1 MEVKTFKGDSLA
13 KRDYMFAIGVG
24 VAFTL
29 IYLIFA
35 ARGMDPAL
43 WRDLTAAAGITPPN
57 TIFPGLWRALAWGLL
72 SVFGK
77 GGVTLALRIV
87 GAVFGGFSVFF
98 SYLIIREVLA
108 YLARARNVGPWSR
121 IASLFTLLATVSLG
135 AGDAMMRV
143 VSPLT
148 PGGMRFLALV
158 ISIHIFL
165 RYLKAFGTWRILLS
179 MVVAGAIAS
188 ESPFG
193 FLLPAVYYLCY
204 RLSLIAVVNDQL
216 KLEAGAVKTDEEEVA
231 TTPFLLPKWRMFFSF
246 LAGLFLFGGIN
257 VLTFIKFGGLDAC
270 AWNGFDLAIHYAI
283 GYYTMILASATAIG
297 WVLSVTFALLPL
309 IAVLVLFPILCR
321 DTEPIRFK
329 LGLIL
334 FFAGV
339 LALLQCGVFPYTRLW
354 TFSSSAVELRSDF
367 IVCVFMLFSAMTMA
381 LASACF
387 ALGCQTIY
395 EFDEDDGVFRVFGPR
410 GVAMRNLVLA
420 VVVVGLLPV
429 VFRISRPAETEMRSI
444 VHDALAETVRECG
457 DAKFVFTDGRLDA
470 GLELIASQMGSG
482 VKPLNMMSGASEWE
496 KYVRTRYFD
505 EESADYTSAEIGV
518 PVLLRI
524 WAGEMTNGMDQAAA
538 QLGFEFWRRARK
550 PLPPQSGLVARTKGI
565 DDAESKRGAD
575 VANKLAARILNV
587 AKNHGGVSVSP
598 ALRDAVS
605 SVSWRISRFARMR
618 DEEELANELDEWNE
632 AVKQMMRLVEY
643 ERMRT
648 FMQLTP
654 YEGLRLALRRADF
667 NEARRYA
674 KTVLQIEP
682 DDPEANFGTGMAY
695 LMEEKLKEAEMYLEN
710 TLKKRPDEPAV
721 LNNLSIIFRK
731 TNRLDKALEYVKKA
745 HEILPANEEI
755 QRTLRDTERA
765 IENRKA
771 TLRSAFSR

>member
-1 MEVKTFKGDSLA
+1 METKIFNGDSLG
-13 KRDYMFAIGVG
+13 KRDYMFAAGAGI
-24 VAFTL
+24 AFTL

-43 WRDLTAAAGITPPN
+43 WRDLTASAGITPPRN
-57 TIFPGLWRALAWGLL
+57 IFPGIWRALTCGLL
-72 SVFGK
+72 ALFGK
-77 GGVTLALRIV
+77 DGVTDALRVV
-87 GAVFGGFSVFF
+87 GSIFGGLSVFF
-98 SYLIIREVLA
+98 SYLIIRETLA
-108 YLARARNVGPWSR
+108 YLARARDVGTWSR
-121 IASLFTLLATVSLG
+121 IASLFALLATVSLG

-148 PGGMRFLALV
+148 PGGLRFLALV
-158 ISIHIFL
+158 ISLHIFL
-165 RYLKAFGTWRILLS
+165 RYLKAFGVWRILLA
-179 MVVAGAIAS
+179 MLVAGAIAS

-216 KLEAGAVKTDEEEVA
+216 KLEDGAVKTDEEESA
-231 TTPFLLPKWRMFFSF
+231 TTPFVLPKWRMFFSF
-246 LAGLFLFGGIN
+246 LAGLAIFAGIN
-257 VLTFIKFGGLDAC
+257 IYTFMKLGGMEAS
-270 AWNGFDLAIHYAI
+270 AWDGFDIAIHYAI
-283 GYYTMILASATAIG
+283 GYYEMILASATAIG

-309 IAVLVLFPILCR
+309 IAALVLFPMLCR
-321 DTEPIRFK
+321 DTEPLRFRP
-329 LGLIL
+329 GLIL

-339 LALLQCGVFPYTRLW
+339 LALLQCGVLPYTRLW

-367 IVCVFMLFSAMTMA
+367 IVCVFMLFSALTLA
-381 LASACF
+381 LAAACF
-387 ALGCQTIY
+387 ALGCQKIY
-395 EFDEDDGVFRVFGPR
+395 EFDEDDGVFRQFGPR
-410 GVAMRNLVLA
+410 GFAMRSLVPA

-444 VHDALAETVRECG
+444 VRDALAETVRECG

-470 GLELIASQMGSG
+470 GLELVAAQMGSE
-482 VKPLNMMSGASEWE
+482 VRPLNMMSGASEWE

-524 WAGEMTNGMDQAAA
+524 WAGEVTNGMDNAAA
-538 QLGFEFWRRARK
+538 QLGFEFWRRARR
-550 PLPPQSGLVARTKGI
+550 PVPPQSGLVARTKGI
-565 DDAESKRGAD
+565 DEAESRRGAE
-575 VANKLAARILNV
+575 VAKQLAARILNI

-618 DEEELANELDEWNE
+618 DEDELANELDEWNE
-632 AVKQMMRLVEY
+632 TVKQMMRLVEY

-667 NEARRYA
+667 AEARRYA

-710 TLKKRPDEPAV
+710 TLKKRPNEPAV
-721 LNNLSIIFRK
+721 LNNLSIIYRK
-731 TNRLDKALEYVKKA
+731 TNRLEKALEYVKKA
-745 HEILPANEEI
+745 NELMPANEEI
-755 QRTLRDTERA
+755 QHTLRDTERI
-765 IENRKA
+765 IENRKN
-771 TLRSAFSR
+771 TLRSAFR